1 MVTNLIVGCNYFC
14 YQQMKRV
21 SIITV
26 NYNQSGV
33 TIEFLHSLRR
43 YAPFDN
49 IEVIIADNA
58 PDKNYEKEFREAYAD
73 VKYISLKDNLG
84 FAGGNNAGI
93 KIATGEFILLL
104 NNDTEI
110 TEGFI
115 HTMVETMEKNP
126 RIGMLSPLIKYYDDK
141 TTIQYAGFTKMNYL
155 TARNKAIAHKEK
167 DYGQYNDRSYQ
178 THFCHGAAVMFRKAD
193 LAETGL
199 MYEDYFLYYEEMDW
213 SEKFKKAGKE
223 IWFTGKAKIYHKES
237 MSVGRQSA
245 IKTYF
250 ISRNRML
257 FIRRNTSLVNTFLFS
272 IYYTCC
278 VIPKEAISYITK
290 GRKDLAKYTFKGLSW
305 NYKNSKEAKN
315 TGLEII

>member
-1 MVTNLIVGCNYFC
+1 MLILLFLQPV
-14 YQQMKRV
+14 KLV

-26 NYNQSGV
+26 NYNQPGV
-33 TIEFLHSLRR
+33 TIEFLRSVKKHAAS
-43 YAPFDN
+43 DN
-49 IEVIIADNA
+49 IEIIVADNA
-58 PDKNYEKEFREAYAD
+58 PVKDYEQAFREAYAD
-73 VKYISLKDNLG
+73 IKYIYLNDNLG

-93 KIATGEFILLL
+93 RIAAGEFILLL

-115 HTMVETMEKNP
+115 HTMVETMEQNP
-126 RIGMLSPLIKYYDDK
+126 GIGMLSPLIKYYDDK

-155 TARNKAIAHKEK
+155 TARNKAIAYKEK
-167 DYGQYNDRSYQ
+167 DCGQYDGRSYP

-193 LAETGL
+193 LKKTGL
-199 MYEDYFLYYEEMDW
+199 MHEDYFLYYEEMDW
-213 SEKFKKAGKE
+213 SERFKKAGKE

-237 MSVGRQSA
+237 MSVGRQSP

-257 FIRRNTSLVNTFLFS
+257 FIRRNTSLLNTFLFS

-278 VIPKEAISYITK
+278 VIPKEIIFYLKK
-290 GRKDLAKYTFKGLSW
+290 GRKDLAKYTLKGLSW
-305 NYKNSKEAKN
+305 NYKNNKEAKN
-315 TGLEII
+315 TGLKIFKLY